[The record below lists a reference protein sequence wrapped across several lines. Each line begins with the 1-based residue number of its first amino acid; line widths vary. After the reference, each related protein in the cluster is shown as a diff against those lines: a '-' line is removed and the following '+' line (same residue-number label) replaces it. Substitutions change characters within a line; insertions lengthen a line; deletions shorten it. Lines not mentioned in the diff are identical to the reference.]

1 MSKTK
6 QNTSDEEQWSSD
18 DSNEDDGSESDEEYG
33 NGDNS
38 RKSDGEKYS
47 DDGSDD
53 DSNGSY
59 SEDGDDD
66 DYDYEKGENPEGFD
80 DEQTSTNPRY
90 VVTERF
96 TDDEDA
102 ETKNNDLWWEGREK
116 IIAAVL
122 LCWCCLCLIIIGI
135 VLGVVL
141 GGNNSKNRDRDRDDI
156 GPEILI
162 APTGRP
168 TFAPQPLP
176 PSLMSPSPS
185 ESFEPTIVITLSPTL
200 RPTSRP
206 TISPTA
212 SFAPTRTIPETIV
225 RVADQDTYTQYNVSK
240 EYQGEEYGSMDSFLV
255 QKVPLKDEELAD
267 SIGLVSFPIEEVPV
281 FSRIQGI
288 EKSAVLRLTHV
299 LTTEERTSANYTIIR
314 IPETR
319 TRMEYWHGFYF
330 IPPEDED
337 VGVLVGPVFE
347 VDPSDTVIDIDVS
360 SLFFNYT
367 MDQNTKPEKVFFMIE
382 NRGPDQVKGGDRFY
396 TRESATPP
404 QLTLNFK
411 TDGIE
416 GEPEVGALIFE
427 DEDPNP

>member
-6 QNTSDEEQWSSD
+6 QNTSDKEQWSSD
-18 DSNEDDGSESDEEYG
+18 GSDEDDGSKSDEEYG
-33 NGDNS
+33 NSDNS
-38 RKSDGEKYS
+38 SKSDGEDYS
-47 DDGSDD
+47 HDDSDG

-59 SEDGDDD
+59 SEDGDDDD

-96 TDDEDA
+96 TDDEDG

-141 GGNNSKNRDRDRDDI
+141 GGNSKNRDRDDN
-156 GPEILI
+156 GPEILV

-176 PSLMSPSPS
+176 PSLMSPSPT
-185 ESFEPTIVITLSPTL
+185 ESLEPTIAITLSPTI

-212 SFAPTRTIPETIV
+212 SFAPTKTIPETIV

-240 EYQGEEYGSMDSFLV
+240 EYEGEEYGLMDSFLV

-281 FSRIQGI
+281 FSRIQGM

-299 LTTEERTSANYTIIR
+299 VSTEERPPANYTIIR

-330 IPPEDED
+330 IPPEDDD
-337 VGVLVGPVFE
+337 VGVSVGPVFE

-367 MDQNTKPEKVFFMIE
+367 MDQNKKPQKVFFMIE

-411 TDGIE
+411 TSDTE
-416 GEPEVGALIFE
+416 GEPEVGELIFE

>member
-6 QNTSDEEQWSSD
+6 QNTSDKEQWSSD
-18 DSNEDDGSESDEEYG
+18 GSDEDDGSKSDEEYG
-33 NGDNS
+33 NSDNS
-38 RKSDGEKYS
+38 SKSDGEDYS
-47 DDGSDD
+47 HDDSDG

-59 SEDGDDD
+59 SEDGDDDD

-96 TDDEDA
+96 TDDEDG

-141 GGNNSKNRDRDRDDI
+141 GGNSKNRDRDDN
-156 GPEILI
+156 GPEILV

-176 PSLMSPSPS
+176 PSLMSPSPT
-185 ESFEPTIVITLSPTL
+185 ESFEPTIAITLSPTI

-212 SFAPTRTIPETIV
+212 SFAPTKTIPETIV

-240 EYQGEEYGSMDSFLV
+240 EYQGEEYGLMDSFLV

-281 FSRIQGI
+281 FSRIQGM

-299 LTTEERTSANYTIIR
+299 VSTEERPPANYTIIR

-330 IPPEDED
+330 IPPEDDD
-337 VGVLVGPVFE
+337 VGVSVGPVFE

-367 MDQNTKPEKVFFMIE
+367 MDQNKKPQKVFFMIE

-411 TDGIE
+411 TSDTE
-416 GEPEVGALIFE
+416 GEPEVGELIFE